1 MNYLFF
7 IRYNLHKREF
17 YKIKQGNIFQVKVEM
32 TDVVNC
38 ALHVSV
44 NSGTDSEVE
53 VTVDRSFN
61 SSIHL
66 RYVFDRFFDYVNQIK
81 KIS

>member
-1 MNYLFF
+1 
-7 IRYNLHKREF
+7 
-17 YKIKQGNIFQVKVEM
+17 M
-32 TDVVNC
+32 TDAVNC

-61 SSIHL
+61 TSVHL
-66 RYVFDRFFDYVNQIK
+66 RYGIIGIMVKCFYSEFYNPNINNMN
-81 KIS
+81 IS

>member
-1 MNYLFF
+1 
-7 IRYNLHKREF
+7 
-17 YKIKQGNIFQVKVEM
+17 M

-66 RYVFDRFFDYVNQIK
+66 RYVFDRFLNYVKYN
-81 KIS
+81 IS

>member
-1 MNYLFF
+1 MFYYAFLKLIMYTNVSF
-7 IRYNLHKREF
+7 RNLKS
-17 YKIKQGNIFQVKVEM
+17 IIFQVKVEM

-66 RYVFDRFFDYVNQIK
+66 RYVRKRYLNDVR
-81 KIS
+81 

>member
-1 MNYLFF
+1 MNNVFF
-7 IRYNLHKREF
+7 FGFQLIIMFTNVSFRNLKS
-17 YKIKQGNIFQVKVEM
+17 IIFQVKVEM

-66 RYVFDRFFDYVNQIK
+66 RYILDKLLNNVR
-81 KIS
+81 

>member
-1 MNYLFF
+1 
-7 IRYNLHKREF
+7 
-17 YKIKQGNIFQVKVEM
+17 M

-66 RYVFDRFFDYVNQIK
+66 RYVLNRFSNNVK
-81 KIS
+81 

>member
-1 MNYLFF
+1 
-7 IRYNLHKREF
+7 
-17 YKIKQGNIFQVKVEM
+17 M
-32 TDVVNC
+32 TDAVNC

-61 SSIHL
+61 TSVHL
-66 RYVFDRFFDYVNQIK
+66 RYGIIDIVYTQTFIP
-81 KIS
+81 ILTI

>member
-1 MNYLFF
+1 
-7 IRYNLHKREF
+7 
-17 YKIKQGNIFQVKVEM
+17 M

-66 RYVFDRFFDYVNQIK
+66 RYVLNGFLTASYAQAVQGIAKAVMIVIVIVNAQLFAKNSI
-81 KIS
+81 